1 VKEVRY
7 LDLPDFLVIAEA
19 VLDMDAEEVA
29 YSARL
34 DLAESAL
41 ASPSASFAGH
51 EFYPIFADK
60 AAVLCYHLIRNH
72 PLIDGNKRVGYLSL
86 IEFVERNGYSWTPP
100 EGDVPSGDETVRII
114 EEVAAGTIDPG
125 AFALW
130 VQERISPSG
139 RL

>member
-29 YSARL
+29 
-34 DLAESAL
+34 
-41 ASPSASFAGH
+41 
-51 EFYPIFADK
+51 
-60 AAVLCYHLIRNH
+60 
-72 PLIDGNKRVGYLSL
+72 
-86 IEFVERNGYSWTPP
+86 
-100 EGDVPSGDETVRII
+100 
-114 EEVAAGTIDPG
+114 AGTIDPG